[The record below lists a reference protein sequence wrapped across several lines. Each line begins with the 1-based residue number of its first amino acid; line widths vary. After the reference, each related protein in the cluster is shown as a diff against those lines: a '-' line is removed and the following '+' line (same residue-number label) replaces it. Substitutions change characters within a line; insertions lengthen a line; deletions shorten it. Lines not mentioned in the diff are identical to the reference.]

1 MKPDTHETRGDA
13 MSAVAMAHG
22 PRRMMATNGESHGH
36 LSAAGALNGT
46 DVQHLDVCALTRHAV
61 ALLQATGH
69 VETREVQLELPE
81 EPVFARVSRQRLEQ
95 VLLHLI
101 ADAVD
106 ARRSGADNARAV
118 RLTVEPQDDFGDYGP
133 TFRVHYPARELPGP
147 EATALAREA
156 PQAGLKM
163 ARELVETLGG
173 CFRVRSV
180 GLTSTTVTVELP
192 DPGTASW

>member
-1 MKPDTHETRGDA
+1 
-13 MSAVAMAHG
+13 MSAVAMAYG
-22 PRRMMATNGESHGH
+22 PRRMMATNGEGPNH
-36 LSAAGALNGT
+36 LTAAGTLNGT
-46 DVQHLDVCALTRHAV
+46 DVQHLDVCALTQHAV

-69 VETREVQLELPE
+69 VESREVQLELPA

-95 VLLHLI
+95 VVLHLV

-106 ARRSGADNARAV
+106 ARRSGGRDTSRAV

-133 TFRVHYPARELPGP
+133 TFHVHYPARELTGP
-147 EATALAREA
+147 EETLLAQEA

-163 ARELVETLGG
+163 ARELVESLGAR
-173 CFRVRSV
+173 FQVKSV

-192 DPGTASW
+192 DQGTASW